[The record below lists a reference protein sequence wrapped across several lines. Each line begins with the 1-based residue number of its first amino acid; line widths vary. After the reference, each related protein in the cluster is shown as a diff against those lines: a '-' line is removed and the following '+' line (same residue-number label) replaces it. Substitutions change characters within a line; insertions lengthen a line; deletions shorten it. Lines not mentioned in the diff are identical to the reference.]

1 MIPADGD
8 NIALAE
14 AFQHYSLWYL
24 GDPQPFP
31 EEQDKEVTDAWWA
44 DTVRRRSE
52 ALSSFK
58 AALEREELTVKVFDT
73 QRNMSFAITPA
84 EWRDHRPFAGFLS
97 SIDAGVIKESEGDSL
112 AKYNGLAP
120 YVARGE
126 FNAWFARQKGLA
138 AERGKRGR
146 GAPATKREIA
156 KAALR
161 ARYPNGVPPREL
173 SNAAVAAQIAQDLAA
188 NGGPTISSRT
198 IDKAR
203 HDLEGTK
210 RGLRARKN
218 NSCEFLPLIPFF
230 AARFCRLTRH

>member
-8 NIALAE
+8 NVALAE
-14 AFQHYSLWYL
+14 AFRHYSRWYV
-24 GDPQPFP
+24 GDTPPFP
-31 EEQDKEVTDAWWA
+31 VGQDREVTGAWWA
-44 DTVRRRSE
+44 DTDPRLSE

-58 AALEREELTVKVFDT
+58 AALEGEELTVKVFDP
-73 QRNMSFAITPA
+73 QRNMPFTITPA
-84 EWRDHRPFAGFLS
+84 EWRDHRPFADFLS
-97 SIDAGVIKESEGDSL
+97 SITEAVIKESEGDSL

-126 FNAWFARQKGLA
+126 FNVWFARQKGLA

-146 GAPATKREIA
+146 GAPATKRGIA

-173 SNAAVAAQIAQDLAA
+173 SNVAVAAQIQEDLAA
-188 NGGPTISSRT
+188 NGRPTISSRT

-203 HDLEGTK
+203 RNLEADKARIDLEGGQK
-210 RGLRARKN
+210 
-218 NSCEFLPLIPFF
+218 
-230 AARFCRLTRH
+230 